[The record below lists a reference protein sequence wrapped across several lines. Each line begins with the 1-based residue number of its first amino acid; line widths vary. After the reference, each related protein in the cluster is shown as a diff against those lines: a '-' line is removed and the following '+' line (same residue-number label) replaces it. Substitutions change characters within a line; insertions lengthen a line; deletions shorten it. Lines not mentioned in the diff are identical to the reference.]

1 MNAAS
6 VSDIKKELTVAS
18 NAELAALC
26 LRLARFKKE
35 NKELLTY
42 LLFES
47 HDEEQYLQK
56 VNEELEAEFATI
68 NFSHVYYAKK
78 SLRKILRL
86 INKYSRYTSEATTE
100 TAWRIHFCQLLTDTP
115 LKIRKDKSLNKMYE
129 GQLQKIKKLMS
140 TMHEDLQYD
149 FKKSLDELTL

>member
-1 MNAAS
+1 MKAAS
-6 VSDIKKELTVAS
+6 LAEIKKELAIAS
-18 NAELAALC
+18 PDELVTLC

-35 NKELLTY
+35 NKELLSY

-47 HDEEQYLQK
+47 QDEEQYLQQVK
-56 VNEELEAEFATI
+56 QELEVHFAAI
-68 NFSHVYYAKK
+68 NFSQLYYAKK

-86 INKYSRYTSEATTE
+86 INKYARYTSEATTE
-100 TAWRIHFCQLLTDTP
+100 TAWRIHFCQLLGSTS

-129 GQLQKIKKLMS
+129 GQLQKIRKLLG

-149 FKKSLDELTL
+149 FKKALDEISI